1 MGNIWWWLVILRRTG
16 LDFKDTEKVVK
27 GVRMFGIQQF
37 DQRAEDRAHWVGD
50 ASVCNSLT
58 REWRVD

>member
-37 DQRAEDRAHWVGD
+37 DQRAEGRTGEEMHPFAI
-50 ASVCNSLT
+50 L
-58 REWRVD
+58 